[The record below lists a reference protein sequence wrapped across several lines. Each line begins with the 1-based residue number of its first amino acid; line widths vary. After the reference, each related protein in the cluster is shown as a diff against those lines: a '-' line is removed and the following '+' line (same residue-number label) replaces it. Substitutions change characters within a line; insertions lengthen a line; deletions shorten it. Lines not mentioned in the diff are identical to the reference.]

1 MASYQEA
8 RIKLTNALLNKLKS
22 AAAKK
27 TEAILRINNKNFQD
41 EELSLDLFL
50 TTRQTAKIRDIIA
63 QNMSTDIKLS
73 KVQLSNEDMGDV
85 IKIIKSLKDSNVL
98 TDGNTEIVKH
108 ETKNNKVD
116 FFLL

>member
-1 MASYQEA
+1 
-8 RIKLTNALLNKLKS
+8 
-22 AAAKK
+22 
-27 TEAILRINNKNFQD
+27 
-41 EELSLDLFL
+41 
-50 TTRQTAKIRDIIA
+50 
-63 QNMSTDIKLS
+63 MSTDIKLS